1 MLEIVSGRPGPGT
14 SVWRILPR
22 PVTVVYGANSDTA
35 CIVFIWLAYKGGS
48 MDDREMLLVLT
59 IVRLLKGRV
68 VAPYRVEIVY
78 QEEENKLRQ
87 WRPPQTKQQAFHH

>member
-1 MLEIVSGRPGPGT
+1 
-14 SVWRILPR
+14 
-22 PVTVVYGANSDTA
+22 
-35 CIVFIWLAYKGGS
+35 

-68 VAPYRVEIVY
+68 VAPYRVQIVY